1 MINEEHEKFH
11 SRCHLLEKECN
22 DINVALTRKAD
33 HNTQL
38 IEAFKVHMKDSLEE
52 ITYTVQTHYKHLTDT
67 DHILDAKIAQKHQAI
82 SERLDGVQ
90 KHFEDVCL
98 NLEFKLTEKGREQD
112 EKMNGLSVT

>member
-1 MINEEHEKFH
+1 
-11 SRCHLLEKECN
+11 
-22 DINVALTRKAD
+22 
-33 HNTQL
+33 
-38 IEAFKVHMKDSLEE
+38 MKDSLDE

-112 EKMNGLSVT
+112 EKMNGLSVTQLENLSHLSTIFSEMDKELTADIDVQAQQIV